1 MTSSAPFIDSVF
13 AREDLPSDFGLA
25 TQKGIERCGS
35 DMLQNSH
42 SEDKSSKR
50 PRVLLITGKPS
61 LGDIITPF
69 LVAMGY
75 VCSAAAN
82 WSTLETMLERETF
95 DAVLLDLVHPPI
107 PEEEA
112 IVKIKGIDPALARR
126 LVVIGGS
133 VMEPKIAK
141 LIEHHRLSYVSQDDL
156 VPQLW
161 TVLQRVVAQP
171 DLLRLTSRYLKPA
184 RMIFDSFKSPSPG
197 GVRSFRTSVRQ
208 FVYQHEST
216 TIDILMETEQGSGRL
231 LLTGQILSARPDN
244 TADLPVLLISGT
256 RTLARTIT
264 DRFGEFTLEFEPTV
278 DAGLEI
284 RLVERLWV
292 SIPLG
297 NLERKEGFADLN
309 AAG

>member
-1 MTSSAPFIDSVF
+1 
-13 AREDLPSDFGLA
+13 
-25 TQKGIERCGS
+25 
-35 DMLQNSH
+35 MLQNSH

-50 PRVLLITGKPS
+50 PRVLLITGKLS

-69 LVAMGY
+69 LVATGY
-75 VCSAAAN
+75 ACSAAAN

-107 PEEEA
+107 PAEEA
-112 IVKIKGIDPALARR
+112 IVKIKEIDPALSRR

-133 VMEPKIAK
+133 GMEPKIAK
-141 LIEHHRLSYVSQDDL
+141 LIEHYRLSYVSQDEL

-161 TVLQRVVAQP
+161 AVLQRVVAQP

-184 RMIFDSFKSPSPG
+184 RMIFDSFGSPSPG

-231 LLTGQILSARPDN
+231 LLTGQILSARPDD
-244 TADLPVLLISGT
+244 TPQADLPVLLISGT
-256 RTLARTIT
+256 RTLARTTT

-292 SIPLG
+292 YIPLG
-297 NLERKEGFADLN
+297 NPERKEGLAALN